1 MKFIETDSRAGNS
14 LSVYTNVKIWGKT
27 IVERQTCQQDFFFWR
42 VIRAY
47 LAVNKRKS
55 QNPSIFSFVRK
66 TTFPY

>member
-1 MKFIETDSRAGNS
+1 MS
-14 LSVYTNVKIWGKT
+14 LDIYKREIWGKA
-27 IVERQTCQQDFFFWR
+27 IVERQTCQHYLFFLR